1 MIGLGSGM
9 PPGSGRDSVEACH
22 SADVGPLDREGC
34 LTPDLD
40 GLLPKSEPL
49 AGSLHLEWRK
59 CGNRECRCARGELHG
74 PYAYRHWRENGR
86 QRKAYVARDRVSEV
100 MAGIE
105 RRRQLAAPPS
115 TMRRMLAGLRRVERE
130 VIS

>member
-1 MIGLGSGM
+1 M
-9 PPGSGRDSVEACH
+9 PKIAYIEKAFH
-22 SADVGPLDREGC
+22 ADVGPLDCQVC

-49 AGSLHLEWRK
+49 AGSLHFEWRK

-86 QRKAYVARDRVSEV
+86 QRKAYVARDRVSDV
-100 MAGIE
+100 LAGIE
-105 RRRQLAAPPS
+105 SRRRLAAPAWS
-115 TMRRMLAGLRRVERE
+115 VRQTLADLQRIEKE
-130 VIS
+130 VISWPTT